1 VAAEVSHY
9 QLLADLV
16 LTIHLAIVVFVV
28 AGLAIIV
35 VGNLSGW
42 SRINAPLFR
51 VTHLAA
57 IGVVVAQAW
66 FGAACPVTS
75 LEMWLRTQAQAS
87 TYSGSFIEHWVH
99 RVLYYQA
106 PSWVFTLI
114 YTLFGLAVLAAWWLF
129 PPMFK
134 RRASDPES

>member
-1 VAAEVSHY
+1 MAAEVSLY

-16 LTIHLAIVVFVV
+16 VTIHLAIVVFVV
-28 AGLAIIV
+28 AGLAVIV

-42 SRINAPLFR
+42 SRVNAPLFR

-57 IGVVVAQAW
+57 IGIVVAQAW
-66 FGAACPVTS
+66 FGAACPLTS
-75 LEMWLRTQAQAS
+75 LEIWLRNQARAS

-99 RVLYYQA
+99 RILYYQA

-114 YTLFGLAVLAAWWLF
+114 YTLFGLAVLAVWWYF
-129 PPMFK
+129 PPTFK
-134 RRASDPES
+134 RRASDTDA